1 MSSDLVLITGG
12 SGLIGIKTIHL
23 ALEVGYSVRAAVRS
37 QTKADLILATPTLKA
52 INPGPRLTFVTV
64 PDMLADGAYDE
75 AVKGAKY
82 IMHIASGTIHGD
94 DSENDYD
101 AHFIQP
107 ALKGTLGILDSAFNT
122 TSGRKGAYPFLLHI
136 FRVQCHCGST
146 PITTEHLISSPMLA
160 YSYSDSAICS

>member
-1 MSSDLVLITGG
+1 MSGDLVLITGG

-23 ALEVGYSVRAAVRS
+23 ALEAGYSVRAAVRS
-37 QTKADLILATPTLKA
+37 QAKADLILATPTVKA
-52 INPGPRLTFVTV
+52 INPGPRLTFITV
-64 PDMLADGAYDE
+64 PDMLADGAYDD

-94 DSENDYD
+94 DSESDYD

-122 TSGRKGAYPFLLHI
+122 ISVKRVIITSSEVGIIPWEEFSQKEVDTVFDG
-136 FRVQCHCGST
+136 T
-146 PITTEHLISSPMLA
+146 
-160 YSYSDSAICS
+160 